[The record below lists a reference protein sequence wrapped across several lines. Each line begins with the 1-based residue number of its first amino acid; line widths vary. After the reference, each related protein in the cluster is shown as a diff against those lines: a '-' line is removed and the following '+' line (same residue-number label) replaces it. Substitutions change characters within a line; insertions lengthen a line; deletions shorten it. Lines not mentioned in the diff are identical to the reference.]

1 MNPIEIK
8 DRLHGARLAAGFVHI
23 TDAAIMLGAS
33 ESTYRHAETGKRS
46 TGPQIIKSAASVFG
60 VSVSYLE
67 EGVPS
72 TKKEEL
78 AQRLATVLSK
88 VDVDEYESDGGYGA
102 VLDRLRAIRT
112 TNGHATTNAAAG
124 AYGWNRTIYW
134 QHETGGRGMT
144 IDRLIAYCL
153 SMGARPEFGL
163 LGERPVLDPEK
174 PSWTEQARVR
184 QEASSDR
191 TP

>member
-1 MNPIEIK
+1 MNQIEIN

-23 TDAAIMLGAS
+23 TDAAILLGAN

-46 TGPQIIKSAASVFG
+46 TGPQILKSAASVFG
-60 VSVSYLE
+60 VSVNYLE
-67 EGVPS
+67 EGVPL
-72 TKKEEL
+72 TNKEEL
-78 AQRLATVLSK
+78 AQRLAAVLSK
-88 VDVDEYESDGGYGA
+88 TDVDEYESDAGYAA
-102 VLDRLRAIRT
+102 VLDRLRAVRT
-112 TNGHATTNAAAG
+112 ANGHMTTNAAAG

-144 IDRLIAYCL
+144 VDRLIAYCL

-163 LGERPVLDPEK
+163 LGESPVLDPDK
-174 PSWTEQARVR
+174 PTWAEQARVR
-184 QEASSDR
+184 PEITSDR